1 MNAIGFA
8 LLSAVAASATAILA
22 KLGLAGASSGLVT
35 ALRSVVVVVVV
46 VAVAA
51 AGGELR
57 TLPQVPLRTLGLIGL
72 SGLAT
77 AASWLAYHRAL
88 QLGPASLVAPIDK
101 LSLALTVLVAMVV
114 FHEVPTARQLGGVA
128 LIVVGTLLLIR

>member
-46 VAVAA
+46 VAVAGA
-51 AGGELR
+51 SGELR
-57 TLPQVPLRTLGLIGL
+57 ALPQVPARTLGIVVL

-88 QLGPASLVAPIDK
+88 QLGPATLVAPIDK
-101 LSLALTVLVAMVV
+101 LSLALTVVLAMLV
-114 FHEVPTARQLGGVA
+114 FREVPTARQLGGVG
-128 LIVVGTLLLIR
+128 LILVGTLLLIR